1 MKLPLAW
8 LQDYLPGNLR
18 GEEFTGTLAAA
29 CQRWDLKPER
39 TDADTLGKLFTFA
52 GFNCDGVENGAQG
65 PALILD
71 VLSNRP
77 DAQCVLGLAREAAAI
92 LRVPLKAPDVPQCK
106 DVGKKADEEISVCV
120 EEPALCPRYTA
131 RVIRGVKVGP
141 SPAWLQ
147 QRLQSMGLQPRNNI
161 VDVTN
166 FVLFEMNQPLHAFDL
181 AGLAGKKI
189 IVRRAQD
196 KEPFAP
202 LYGEVPPLTPE
213 TLVIADGEKPRAI
226 AGVLGGKGSEVT
238 PATTNIL
245 LEAAYFNPANTRRT
259 VRRLKVMDGKG
270 TDSSYRF
277 ERGIDL
283 ENVEHASA
291 RAAALI
297 VEVAGGTLA
306 PGVVDV
312 RTAPA
317 PARSL
322 TLRLKELRRVFG
334 AEIPHA
340 EAERILQALGC
351 EVLSSS
357 DDSLSVRPPTWRTTD
372 LLREIDLI
380 EELARLYGYNHLPD
394 VTRLATRIAPRSAR
408 ERAAA
413 RLRGLF
419 TAMGYFETVSDSLVD
434 PRLPALPVWTATP
447 PFKLDPSSV
456 LREDHSVL
464 RNCLLSSLLTIRKH
478 NQDQR
483 TGEARLFELN
493 TVFLPGEGPRPAEK
507 PVLALC
513 DDRGFRTLADA
524 LSRIDEALEL
534 DGAHLRLSRPLQKP
548 PAFLHPAESCRI
560 LRVRE
565 TVGHERAEDVI
576 GWMGTLAPEL
586 QKAFDLRQAPAV
598 CELDLLAL
606 ANLPSAPRVYA
617 PLPSFPEIARD
628 IAIVVDDVVAW
639 SEIEGFARDWQRGEP
654 LRDAREVPRFL
665 SVFRGKQIGAGKKSV
680 AFSLVYRA
688 ADRTLTDDEVNPA
701 HQKFVD
707 ALLKRFN
714 AAIRA

>member
-1 MKLPLAW
+1 
-8 LQDYLPGNLR
+8 
-18 GEEFTGTLAAA
+18 
-29 CQRWDLKPER
+29 
-39 TDADTLGKLFTFA
+39 
-52 GFNCDGVENGAQG
+52 
-65 PALILD
+65 
-71 VLSNRP
+71 
-77 DAQCVLGLAREAAAI
+77 
-92 LRVPLKAPDVPQCK
+92 
-106 DVGKKADEEISVCV
+106 
-120 EEPALCPRYTA
+120 
-131 RVIRGVKVGP
+131 
-141 SPAWLQ
+141 
-147 QRLQSMGLQPRNNI
+147 
-161 VDVTN
+161 
-166 FVLFEMNQPLHAFDL
+166 
-181 AGLAGKKI
+181 
-189 IVRRAQD
+189 VRRAQD

-202 LYGEVPPLTPE
+202 LYGDVPPLTPE

-238 PATTNIL
+238 PGTTDIL

-270 TDSSYRF
+270 TDSSFRF

-283 ENVEHASA
+283 ENVERASA

-297 VEVAGGTLA
+297 VEIAGGSIA

-312 RTAPA
+312 RTAPP
-317 PARSL
+317 PAREL
-322 TLRLKELRRVFG
+322 TLHFKELRRVFG

-340 EAERILQALGC
+340 DAERILKSIGC
-351 EVLSSS
+351 ELTFSSEVA
-357 DDSLSVRPPTWRTTD
+357 LRVRPPTWRTTD

-394 VTRLATRIAPRSAR
+394 VTRLAARIAPRSGR
-408 ERAAA
+408 ERVAG
-413 RLRGLF
+413 RLRSLL
-419 TAMGYFETVSDSLVD
+419 TALGYFETVSDSLVD
-434 PRLPALPVWTATP
+434 PRLPALPVWTAAA

-483 TGEARLFELN
+483 TGEARFFELN
-493 TVFLPGEGPRPAEK
+493 TVFLPGEGPRPSEK

-513 DDRGFRTLADA
+513 DDRGFQTLADA
-524 LSRIDEALEL
+524 LLRIGEALEL
-534 DGAHLRLSRPLQKP
+534 DGAHLRLSRPVQAS

-565 TVGHERAEDVI
+565 TAGRERAEDVI
-576 GWMGTLAPEL
+576 GWVGTLAPAM
-586 QKAFDLRQAPAV
+586 QKAFDLRNAPAV
-598 CELDLLAL
+598 CELDMLAL
-606 ANLPSAPRVYA
+606 ANLPSAPRTYA

-628 IAIVVDDVVAW
+628 IAMIVDEGVAW
-639 SEIEGFARDWQRGEP
+639 SDIEGFARDWQRGEP
-654 LRDAREVPRFL
+654 LRDAREAPRFL

-701 HQKFVD
+701 HRKFSD
-707 ALLKRFN
+707 ELLKRFN
-714 AAIRA
+714 AVLRA